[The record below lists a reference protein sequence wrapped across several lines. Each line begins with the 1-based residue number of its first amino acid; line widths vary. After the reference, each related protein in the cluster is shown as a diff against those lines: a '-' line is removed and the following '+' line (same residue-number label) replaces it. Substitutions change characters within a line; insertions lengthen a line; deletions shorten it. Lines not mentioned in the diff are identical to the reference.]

1 MNKYE
6 SKYFNTARLMN
17 EALLLLLENK
27 DYEYITVKE
36 ICSKAG
42 VNRST
47 FYLHY
52 ETIDDLLQETIEYIK
67 KQFFNSFNGAQLNKE
82 IINRSSLEELVLITP
97 EYLTPYLQFL
107 KNNKNVFILINKKP
121 TLFNSEMIFEK
132 MYKELFIPILN
143 KFDVAKEN
151 QVYVFK
157 FYFKGVF
164 AIITKWLSLDCNLSI
179 NELISIIKNCVRANN
194 YEQNYR

>member
-82 IINRSSLEELVLITP
+82 IINKSSLEELVLITP

-107 KNNKNVFILINKKP
+107 KDNKNVFILINKKP

-151 QVYVFK
+151 QVYVFE

-194 YEQNYR
+194 YE

>member
-107 KNNKNVFILINKKP
+107 KDNKNVFILINKKP
-121 TLFNSEMIFEK
+121 SLFNSEMIFEK

-151 QVYVFK
+151 QVYVFE

-194 YEQNYR
+194 YE

>member
-151 QVYVFK
+151 QVYVFEC
-157 FYFKGVF
+157 YFKGVF

-194 YEQNYR
+194 YE

>member
-1 MNKYE
+1 MNKSE

-151 QVYVFK
+151 QVYVFE

-194 YEQNYR
+194 YE

>member
-107 KNNKNVFILINKKP
+107 KDNKNVFILINKKP
-121 TLFNSEMIFEK
+121 SLFNSEMIFEK

-151 QVYVFK
+151 QVYVFE

-164 AIITKWLSLDCNLSI
+164 AIITKWLRLDCNLSI

-194 YEQNYR
+194 YE

>member
-97 EYLTPYLQFL
+97 EYLTSYLQFL

-151 QVYVFK
+151 QVYVFE

-194 YEQNYR
+194 YE